1 MNNQING
8 QIIKINSNLILVLI
22 ENNQVI
28 TCKLKGILKYK
39 NDNPICRPLVG
50 DYVQVTFI
58 NNEFIINKIYKR
70 KNYLIRPSIA
80 NIDTIIIVQSTK
92 EPDFNFNLI
101 MKFLAYY
108 ETFINEV
115 IIIISKMDLI
125 NSDDEN
131 HQINF
136 YKKIFTNQKYK
147 IFCLPNEN
155 ELLELKNFLSNKTF
169 CFVGNSGVGKS
180 TIINSII
187 PNIKLK
193 TQEISYSLNR
203 GKHTTTSS
211 QIIINNN
218 YKLIDTPGF
227 SSFDIK
233 LINKNQLAN
242 SYKAFYEFSNNCKFS
257 NCLHLNE
264 QNCAIKKAVIEKK
277 IDKFFYDEYLKIL
290 KIIN

>member
-22 ENNQVI
+22 ENNRVI

-50 DYVQVTFI
+50 DYVQVTF
-58 NNEFIINKIYKR
+58 
-70 KNYLIRPSIA
+70 
-80 NIDTIIIVQSTK
+80 IDTIIIVQSTK